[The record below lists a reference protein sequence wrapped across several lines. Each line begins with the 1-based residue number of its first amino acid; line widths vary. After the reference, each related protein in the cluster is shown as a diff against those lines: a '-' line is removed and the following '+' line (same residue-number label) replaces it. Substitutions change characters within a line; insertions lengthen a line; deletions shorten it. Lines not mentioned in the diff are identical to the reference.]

1 MSNQVVRSWWPDLDW
16 WLWFALN
23 LLIPVHLFIYLMQ
36 QVDKRSE
43 HGVILLIFIFNMQ
56 SKLLLVMHFNQIAI
70 HVWETVSLHNV
81 MGANKHR

>member
-1 MSNQVVRSWWPDLDW
+1 
-16 WLWFALN
+16 
-23 LLIPVHLFIYLMQ
+23 MQ

>member
-1 MSNQVVRSWWPDLDW
+1 
-16 WLWFALN
+16 
-23 LLIPVHLFIYLMQ
+23 MQ

-43 HGVILLIFIFNMQ
+43 HGVILFIFIFNMQ
-56 SKLLLVMHFNQIAI
+56 SKLLLVMHYNQIAI